1 MTRSRVPSLYGVF
14 QFCCRLLLIV
24 VEVCALASL
33 ITLSRY
39 GDSFPIG
46 YVAVIFGILFS
57 MVELVTLANATHQIP
72 RLRTAFLALF
82 DLLLCVLGMVS
93 FFYVMIRRGWRP
105 QQGRAYSRDD
115 PYRDDKATWAPW
127 YTWLQLAAAI
137 LHFLYMLMHCVSACR
152 EGRRD
157 PEARRRRRGP
167 VARWPGA

>member
-1 MTRSRVPSLYGVF
+1 MARSRVPSLYGVF

-93 FFYVMIRRGWRP
+93 FFY
-105 QQGRAYSRDD
+105 
-115 PYRDDKATWAPW
+115 ATWAPW